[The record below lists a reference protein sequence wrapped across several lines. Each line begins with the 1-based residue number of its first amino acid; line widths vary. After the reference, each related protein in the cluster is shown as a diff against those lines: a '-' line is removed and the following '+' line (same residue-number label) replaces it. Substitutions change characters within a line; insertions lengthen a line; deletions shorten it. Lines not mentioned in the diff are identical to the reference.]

1 MNEKNR
7 DKQADLQDIAALSAV
22 LNWVGS
28 DSANVIATLVNFSQ
42 SVLKADRNYQ
52 DGDKEVI
59 V

>member
-42 SVLKADRNYQ
+42 SMLKADRNYQ